1 MDTVSMFI
9 DEMCIESPD
18 TTTVSKM
25 YESYR
30 DWCQTQRCHA
40 VGKSQLGK
48 AMIKHGYVQ
57 ERDRNGRYWKG
68 VSIPRLAA

>member
-1 MDTVSMFI
+1 MKQTLLTICLILFALP
-9 DEMCIESPD
+9 C
-18 TTTVSKM
+18 
-25 YESYR
+25 
-30 DWCQTQRCHA
+30 WGQTQRCHA
-40 VGKSQLGK
+40 VYKSQFGK

>member
-1 MDTVSMFI
+1 
-9 DEMCIESPD
+9 
-18 TTTVSKM
+18 M
-25 YESYR
+25 YENYR

-40 VGKSQLGK
+40 VGKSQFGK

-68 VSIPRLAA
+68 VSIFRLAA